1 MESEDFNREEGAEE
15 DEEGDEEA
23 VGGEEEGESVDVGG
37 RHFLRGG
44 LVTEMVVVRGGEGR
58 GGVGRCAALLY
69 LLWGW
74 VGTDADSFRC
84 AGYWRSPKSPVD

>member
-44 LVTEMVVVRGGEGR
+44 LVTEMVVVRGGEGWSWKMCC
-58 GGVGRCAALLY
+58 VIILALGL
-69 LLWGW
+69 GW
-74 VGTDADSFRC
+74 
-84 AGYWRSPKSPVD
+84 Y